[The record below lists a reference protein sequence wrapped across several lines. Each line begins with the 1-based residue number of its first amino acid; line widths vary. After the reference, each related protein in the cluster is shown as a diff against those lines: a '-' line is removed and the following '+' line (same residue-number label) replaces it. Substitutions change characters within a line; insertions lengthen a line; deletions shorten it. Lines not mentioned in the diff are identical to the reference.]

1 MDTPRQ
7 VAEKLVTGISERRFE
22 EVPKLYAED
31 CVVEV
36 PYATAGAAALIEGG
50 AAIREHFAHADAVPF
65 RLRARDLVVHET
77 EDPELVVAE
86 WDYEVT
92 ATATTTG
99 RTATVAVANVQLLRV
114 RDGLI
119 VHSRD
124 FHDHA
129 RLAELARQ
137 PGPVAQ

>member
-7 VAEKLVTGISERRFE
+7 VAEKLVTGISEGRFE

-36 PYATAGAAALIEGG
+36 PYATGGAAPLLEGG
-50 AAIREHFAHADAVPF
+50 AAIREHFSHADAMPF
-65 RLRARDLVVHET
+65 RLRAHDLVVHET
-77 EDPELVVAE
+77 EDPELVVLS

-92 ATATTTG
+92 TTTTG
-99 RTATVAVANVQLLRV
+99 ATATVANVQFLRV

-129 RLAELARQ
+129 RFAALAQ
-137 PGPVAQ
+137 

>member
-7 VAEKLVTGISERRFE
+7 VAEKLVTGISEGRFE
-22 EVPKLYAED
+22 EVPRLYAED

-36 PYATAGAAALIEGG
+36 PYATGGAAPLLEGG
-50 AAIREHFAHADAVPF
+50 AAVREHFSHADAMPF

-77 EDPELVVAE
+77 EDPELVVLS
-86 WDYEVT
+86 WDYEI
-92 ATATTTG
+92 TATTTG
-99 RTATVAVANVQLLRV
+99 ATATVANVQFLRV

-129 RLAELARQ
+129 RFAALAQ
-137 PGPVAQ
+137 

>member
-7 VAEKLVTGISERRFE
+7 VAEKLVSGISQGRFE

-36 PYATAGAAALIEGG
+36 PYATCGTAPLLEGG
-50 AAIREHFAHADAVPF
+50 AAIREHFSHADAMPF

-77 EDPELVVAE
+77 EDPELVVLS

-92 ATATTTG
+92 ATTTG
-99 RTATVAVANVQLLRV
+99 ATATVANVQFLRV

-129 RLAELARQ
+129 RFAALAQ
-137 PGPVAQ
+137 

>member
-7 VAEKLVTGISERRFE
+7 VAEKLVSGISEGRFE

-36 PYATAGAAALIEGG
+36 PYATGGAAPLLEGG
-50 AAIREHFAHADAVPF
+50 AAIREHFSHADAMPF

-77 EDPELVVAE
+77 EDPELVVLS

-92 ATATTTG
+92 ATTTG
-99 RTATVAVANVQLLRV
+99 ATATVANVQFLRV

-129 RLAELARQ
+129 RFAALAQ
-137 PGPVAQ
+137 

>member
-7 VAEKLVTGISERRFE
+7 VAEKLVTGISERRFD

-31 CVVEV
+31 CVVAV
-36 PYATAGAAALIEGG
+36 PYATAGAAPRIKGG
-50 AAIREHFAHADAVPF
+50 AAIREHFAHAQAVPF

-77 EDPELVVAE
+77 NDPELVVSE
-86 WDYEVT
+86 WDYEV
-92 ATATTTG
+92 TATTTG
-99 RTATVAVANVQLLRV
+99 RTATVANVQFLRV

-129 RLAELARQ
+129 RLAGLAR
-137 PGPVAQ
+137 

>member
-7 VAEKLVTGISERRFE
+7 VAEKLVTGISEGRFA
-22 EVPKLYAED
+22 EVPTLYAED

-36 PYATAGAAALIEGG
+36 PYARAGTAPLLEGG
-50 AAIREHFAHADAVPF
+50 AAIREHFSHADAMPF

-77 EDPELVVAE
+77 EDPELVVLS

-92 ATATTTG
+92 ATTTG
-99 RTATVAVANVQLLRV
+99 ATATVANVQFLRV

-129 RLAELARQ
+129 RFAALA
-137 PGPVAQ
+137 P

>member
-7 VAEKLVTGISERRFE
+7 VAEKLVTGISEGRFE
-22 EVPKLYAED
+22 EVPRLYAED

-36 PYATAGAAALIEGG
+36 PYATGGAAPLLEGG
-50 AAIREHFAHADAVPF
+50 AAVREHFSHADAMPF

-77 EDPELVVAE
+77 EDPELVVLS

-92 ATATTTG
+92 ATTTG
-99 RTATVAVANVQLLRV
+99 ATATVANVQFLRV

-129 RLAELARQ
+129 RFAALSQ
-137 PGPVAQ
+137 

>member
-1 MDTPRQ
+1 
-7 VAEKLVTGISERRFE
+7 
-22 EVPKLYAED
+22 
-31 CVVEV
+31 V
-36 PYATAGAAALIEGG
+36 PYAADGAAPRIEGG
-50 AAIREHFAHADAVPF
+50 AAIREHFSHADAMPF

-77 EDPELVVAE
+77 EDPELVVSE

-92 ATATTTG
+92 TTATG
-99 RTATVAVANVQLLRV
+99 RTATVANVQFLRV

-129 RLAELARQ
+129 RLAALAK
-137 PGPVAQ
+137 

>member
-7 VAEKLVTGISERRFE
+7 VAEKLVTGISEGRFD

-36 PYATAGAAALIEGG
+36 PYATAGVAPRIEGG
-50 AAIREHFAHADAVPF
+50 AAIREHFAHAEEMPF

-77 EDPELVVAE
+77 EDPQLVVSE

-92 ATATTTG
+92 STTTG
-99 RTATVAVANVQLLRV
+99 RTATVANVQFLRV

-129 RLAELARQ
+129 RFAGLAQ
-137 PGPVAQ
+137 

>member
-7 VAEKLVTGISERRFE
+7 VAEKLVTGISQGRFE

-36 PYATAGAAALIEGG
+36 PYATGGVAPLLEGG
-50 AAIREHFAHADAVPF
+50 AAIREHFSHADAMPL

-77 EDPELVVAE
+77 EDPELVVLS

-92 ATATTTG
+92 ATTTG
-99 RTATVAVANVQLLRV
+99 ATATVANVQFLRV

-129 RLAELARQ
+129 RFAALAQ
-137 PGPVAQ
+137 

>member
-7 VAEKLVTGISERRFE
+7 VAEKLVTGISEGRFE

-36 PYATAGAAALIEGG
+36 PYATGGAAPLLEGG
-50 AAIREHFAHADAVPF
+50 AAVREHFSHADAMPF

-77 EDPELVVAE
+77 EDPELVVLS

-92 ATATTTG
+92 ATTTG
-99 RTATVAVANVQLLRV
+99 ATATVANVQFLRV

-129 RLAELARQ
+129 RFAALAQ
-137 PGPVAQ
+137 

>member
-7 VAEKLVTGISERRFE
+7 VAEKLVSGISEGRFE

-36 PYATAGAAALIEGG
+36 PYATGGAAPLLEGG
-50 AAIREHFAHADAVPF
+50 AAIREHFSHADAMPF

-77 EDPELVVAE
+77 EDPELVVVS

-92 ATATTTG
+92 ATTTG
-99 RTATVAVANVQLLRV
+99 ATATVANVQFLRV

-129 RLAELARQ
+129 RFAALAQ
-137 PGPVAQ
+137 

>member
-7 VAEKLVTGISERRFE
+7 VAEKLVTGISEGRFQ
-22 EVPKLYAED
+22 EVPSLYAED

-36 PYATAGAAALIEGG
+36 PYATGGAAPLLEGG
-50 AAIREHFAHADAVPF
+50 AAVREHFSHADAMPF
-65 RLRARDLVVHET
+65 RLRVRDLVVHET
-77 EDPELVVAE
+77 EDPELVVLS

-92 ATATTTG
+92 ARTTG
-99 RTATVAVANVQLLRV
+99 ATATVANVQFLRV

-129 RLAELARQ
+129 RFAALAQ
-137 PGPVAQ
+137 

>member
-7 VAEKLVTGISERRFE
+7 VAEKLVSGISEGRFE

-36 PYATAGAAALIEGG
+36 PYATGGAAPLLEGG
-50 AAIREHFAHADAVPF
+50 AAIQEHFSHADAMPF

-77 EDPELVVAE
+77 EDPELVVLS

-92 ATATTTG
+92 ATTTG
-99 RTATVAVANVQLLRV
+99 ATATVANVQFLRV

-129 RLAELARQ
+129 RFAALAQ
-137 PGPVAQ
+137 

>member
-7 VAEKLVTGISERRFE
+7 VAEKLVTGICDRRFE
-22 EVPKLYAED
+22 EVAKLYAED

-36 PYATAGAAALIEGG
+36 PYAFGRAKPLIAGG

-77 EDPELVVAE
+77 EDPELVVSE

-92 ATATTTG
+92 VPATG
-99 RTATVAVANVQLLRV
+99 RSATVANVQLLRV

-129 RLAELARQ
+129 RLAGLAQ
-137 PGPVAQ
+137 

>member
-7 VAEKLVTGISERRFE
+7 VAEKLVTGISEGRCE
-22 EVPKLYAED
+22 EVPRLYAED

-36 PYATAGAAALIEGG
+36 PYATGGAAPLLEGG
-50 AAIREHFAHADAVPF
+50 AAVREHFSHADAMPF

-77 EDPELVVAE
+77 EDPELVVLS

-92 ATATTTG
+92 ATTTG
-99 RTATVAVANVQLLRV
+99 ATATVANVQFLRV

-129 RLAELARQ
+129 RFAALAQ
-137 PGPVAQ
+137 

>member
-7 VAEKLVTGISERRFE
+7 VAEKLVTGISEGRFE
-22 EVPKLYAED
+22 EVPRLYAED

-36 PYATAGAAALIEGG
+36 PYATGGAAPLLEGG
-50 AAIREHFAHADAVPF
+50 AAVREHFSHADAMPF

-77 EDPELVVAE
+77 EDPELVVLS
-86 WDYEVT
+86 WDYEVI
-92 ATATTTG
+92 ATTTG
-99 RTATVAVANVQLLRV
+99 ATATVANVQFLRV

-129 RLAELARQ
+129 RFAALAQ
-137 PGPVAQ
+137 

>member
-7 VAEKLVTGISERRFE
+7 VAEKLVTGISEGRFE
-22 EVPKLYAED
+22 EVPRLYAED

-36 PYATAGAAALIEGG
+36 PYATGGAAPLLEGG
-50 AAIREHFAHADAVPF
+50 AAVREHFSHAAAMPF

-77 EDPELVVAE
+77 EDPELVVLS

-92 ATATTTG
+92 ARTTG
-99 RTATVAVANVQLLRV
+99 ATATVANVQFLRV

-129 RLAELARQ
+129 RFAALAQ
-137 PGPVAQ
+137 

>member
-1 MDTPRQ
+1 VADDQP
-7 VAEKLVTGISERRFE
+7 AEKLVTGISERRFD
-22 EVPKLYAED
+22 EVATLYAED

-36 PYATAGAAALIEGG
+36 PYATAGAAPLIEGG
-50 AAIREHFAHADAVPF
+50 AAIREHFAHAGMVPF

-77 EDPELVVAE
+77 DDPELVVSE

-92 ATATTTG
+92 ATTTS
-99 RTATVAVANVQLLRV
+99 RTATVANVQFLRV

-129 RLAELARQ
+129 RLAGLANLA
-137 PGPVAQ
+137 GAQ

>member
-1 MDTPRQ
+1 MDTPSQ
-7 VAEKLVTGISERRFE
+7 VAEKLVTGICERRFE

-36 PYATAGAAALIEGG
+36 PYAPDGATARIEGG
-50 AAIREHFAHADAVPF
+50 AAIREHFAHAGATPL

-77 EDPELVVAE
+77 EDPELVVST

-92 ATATTTG
+92 AAGTS
-99 RTATVAVANVQLLRV
+99 RTATVANVQFLRV

-129 RLAELARQ
+129 RLAGLAQ
-137 PGPVAQ
+137 

>member
-1 MDTPRQ
+1 
-7 VAEKLVTGISERRFE
+7 
-22 EVPKLYAED
+22 
-31 CVVEV
+31 V
-36 PYATAGAAALIEGG
+36 PYATGGAAPLLEGG
-50 AAIREHFAHADAVPF
+50 AAIREHFSHADAMPF

-77 EDPELVVAE
+77 EDPELVVLS

-92 ATATTTG
+92 ATTTG
-99 RTATVAVANVQLLRV
+99 ATATVANVQFLRV

-129 RLAELARQ
+129 RFAALAQ
-137 PGPVAQ
+137 

>member
-7 VAEKLVTGISERRFE
+7 VAEKLVTGISEGRFE
-22 EVPKLYAED
+22 EVPRLYAED

-36 PYATAGAAALIEGG
+36 PYATGGAAPLLEGG
-50 AAIREHFAHADAVPF
+50 AAVREHFSHADAMPF

-77 EDPELVVAE
+77 EDPELVVLS
-86 WDYEVT
+86 WDYEI
-92 ATATTTG
+92 TATTTG
-99 RTATVAVANVQLLRV
+99 ATATVANVQFLRV

-129 RLAELARQ
+129 RLAGLAR
-137 PGPVAQ
+137 

>member
-7 VAEKLVTGISERRFE
+7 VAEKLVTGISDRRFD
-22 EVPKLYAED
+22 EVARLYAED

-36 PYATAGAAALIEGG
+36 PYATAGAAPRIEGG
-50 AAIREHFAHADAVPF
+50 AAIREHFARADATPF

-77 EDPELVVAE
+77 ADPELVVSE

-92 ATATTTG
+92 ATTTG
-99 RTATVAVANVQLLRV
+99 RSDRVANVALLRV

-129 RLAELARQ
+129 RLAALAQ
-137 PGPVAQ
+137 

>member
-7 VAEKLVTGISERRFE
+7 VAEKLVTGISEGRFD

-31 CVVEV
+31 CVVEL
-36 PYATAGAAALIEGG
+36 PYATAGTASRIEGG
-50 AAIREHFAHADAVPF
+50 AAIREHFSHADTMPF

-77 EDPELVVAE
+77 EDPELVVTQ

-92 ATATTTG
+92 ANTTG
-99 RTATVAVANVQLLRV
+99 RTATVANVQFLRV

-124 FHDHA
+124 FHDHV
-129 RLAELARQ
+129 RLAGLAR
-137 PGPVAQ
+137 

>member
-7 VAEKLVTGISERRFE
+7 VAEKLVTGICDRRFD

-36 PYATAGAAALIEGG
+36 PYAAGGVAPRIEGG
-50 AAIREHFAHADAVPF
+50 AAIREHFAHAHAMPF
-65 RLRARDLVVHET
+65 RLKARDLVVHET
-77 EDPELVVAE
+77 EDPELVVSE

-92 ATATTTG
+92 AATSG
-99 RTATVAVANVQLLRV
+99 RTATVANVQFLRV

-119 VHSRD
+119 VRSRD

-129 RLAELARQ
+129 RLASLAQ
-137 PGPVAQ
+137 